1 MDSLLKAQVHDK
13 LKRGI
18 GYNTTPPPYNNNYIP
33 PKSDLLERHVDEE
46 LPKEAT
52 QVDPLVEKVEV
63 EVESERKESSK

>member
-18 GYNTTPPPYNNNYIP
+18 GYNATPPPYNNNYIP

-46 LPKEAT
+46 LPKEVT
-52 QVDPLVEKVEV
+52 
-63 EVESERKESSK
+63 